1 MPCWTVQQSE
11 VKLSGLNPEFL
22 KTALIALGF
31 RVNSAE
37 YTANLVSLG
46 RIDRDA
52 VLTFDR
58 FGDRTSVIVRS
69 DGHVTVNLGN
79 ESTAETASLQNEVKR
94 AYAVQVVHAA
104 AKKFGWNMKQTA
116 ENKFAVTRRF

>member
-11 VKLSGLNPEFL
+11 VKLSGLNPEYL
-22 KTALIALGF
+22 KTALVALGF
-31 RVNSAE
+31 RVNRAE
-37 YTANLVSLG
+37 YTAGLVSRG
-46 RIDRDA
+46 SIDRDA

-58 FGDRTSVIVRS
+58 FTDKSSVIIRS
-69 DGHVTVNLGN
+69 DGTVTVNLAG
-79 ESTAETASLQNEVKR
+79 SSSATLADLQNEVKR

>member
-22 KTALIALGF
+22 KTALVALGF

-37 YTANLVSLG
+37 YTAGLVSRG
-46 RIDRDA
+46 SIDRDA

-58 FGDRTSVIVRS
+58 FADSTSVVVRS
-69 DGHVTVNLGN
+69 DGTVTVNSAN
-79 ESTAETASLQNEVKR
+79 RETNLAPIQNEIKR
-94 AYAVQVVHAA
+94 SYAVQVVHAA